1 MTELEHTQLQCK
13 EALPAKIGI
22 RDASPMVC

>member
-1 MTELEHTQLQCK
+1 MTKMSELEHTTILYK

-22 RDASPMVC
+22 SDG